1 MLSVKADLRGST
13 CIGIGSMNVVN
24 GSFRSSDVDGQDWE
38 FGNSCKVG
46 PDYGFFAPEGET
58 LVSPLAEE
66 SVGSLGAKFTGR
78 L

>member
-1 MLSVKADLRGST
+1 MFSVKADLRGST

-46 PDYGFFAPEGET
+46 PDYGFFAP
-58 LVSPLAEE
+58 
-66 SVGSLGAKFTGR
+66 R
-78 L
+78 